1 MTIAETGQAE
11 STPPLTTVR
20 VWELPVRVTH
30 WVIFLSVIALS
41 VTGFYIGNPFLAT
54 GSDPGF
60 VMGVMRSVH
69 VVAAWVMIAAVVAR
83 IFWAFTGNRWSR
95 WDQFIP
101 VSKGRRQAAGQVLRY
116 YLLLRRDS
124 PKEVGH
130 NPLAGVTYTVVYVM
144 FLLQIL
150 TGLALQGL
158 DNPGG
163 ILSDLTDWVFRLGSI
178 PAIRFT
184 HHIVMWLTWG
194 FVVHHVYSTILVDTD
209 EKNGLISSIFTGRKN
224 VEKDLL

>member
-1 MTIAETGQAE
+1 
-11 STPPLTTVR
+11 
-20 VWELPVRVTH
+20 
-30 WVIFLSVIALS
+30 
-41 VTGFYIGNPFLAT
+41 
-54 GSDPGF
+54 
-60 VMGVMRSVH
+60 
-69 VVAAWVMIAAVVAR
+69 
-83 IFWAFTGNRWSR
+83 
-95 WDQFIP
+95 
-101 VSKGRRQAAGQVLRY
+101 
-116 YLLLRRDS
+116 
-124 PKEVGH
+124 
-130 NPLAGVTYTVVYVM
+130 VTYTVVYVM

-163 ILSDLTDWVFRLGSI
+163 ILSDLTDWVFRLASI

-224 VEKDLL
+224 VERDLL